1 MLTGT
6 TTFANFWMSEKER
19 PFAIAI
25 TNMGVAL
32 GNMVSFVISG
42 LYFAGVSKDG
52 TQDEINARYR
62 TANEEMTLLQNY
74 LFTGAYII
82 FFILVREKPKNPP
95 CEAAT
100 HKIEQRSNFCKL
112 MGVTM
117 NKRSF

>member
-25 TNMGVAL
+25 SNMGVAL

-42 LYFAGVSKDG
+42 LYFAGVPKGD
-52 TQDEINARYR
+52 NAGYIK
-62 TANEEMTLLQNY
+62 ANQEMTLLQNY
-74 LFTGAYII
+74 LCTAAYLI
-82 FFILVREKPKNPP
+82 FFILVREKPEYPP

-100 HKIEQRSNFCKL
+100 HKIE
-112 MGVTM
+112 
-117 NKRSF
+117 